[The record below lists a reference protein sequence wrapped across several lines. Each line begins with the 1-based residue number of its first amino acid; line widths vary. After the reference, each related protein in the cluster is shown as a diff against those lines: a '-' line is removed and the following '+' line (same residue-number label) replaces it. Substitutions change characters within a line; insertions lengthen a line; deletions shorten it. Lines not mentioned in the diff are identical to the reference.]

1 MALFDNTSFR
11 FLEQGL
17 GMTWQKQKIISQNI
31 ANDSTPDYK
40 ARTVDFKVVLEE
52 KCKCVYHPE
61 TPHDEDEVD
70 GRLIGKSGGKSPFGL
85 EMVVTV
91 ENNTNQTLDG
101 NNVDIEKE
109 AIALADA
116 QLQYNTLS
124 EKIMNEFSMVRTALS
139 KTT

>member
-31 ANDSTPDYK
+31 ANDSTPGYK
-40 ARTVDFKVVLEE
+40 ARTVDFNVVLEE

-109 AIALADA
+109 GIALADA

>member
-31 ANDSTPDYK
+31 ANDSTPGYK
-40 ARTVDFKVVLEE
+40 ARTVDFNVVLEE

>member
-11 FLEQGL
+11 FLEQGM
-17 GMTWQKQKIISQNI
+17 GMVWQKQRIISQNI
-31 ANDSTPDYK
+31 ANDSTPGYK
-40 ARTVDFKVVLEE
+40 ARTVDFDLVLEE

-61 TPHDEDEVD
+61 TPHDDEEEVD
-70 GRLIGKSGGKSPFGL
+70 GRLIGRAGGKSPL
-85 EMVVTV
+85 ELKLVVTT
-91 ENNTNQTLDG
+91 EGNTNQTLDG

-124 EKIMNEFSMVRTALS
+124 EKIMNEFAMIKTALS
-139 KTT
+139 KT